1 MTVNFIEVGSDFSG
15 NAYNTKISSDGSIWF
30 DSTDNP
36 FSVIGNNV
44 AYGQDNSGNGR
55 WIMVGIDNSNNNI
68 KYSDNDG
75 VTWNNA
81 SSNSFTGFYGN
92 GRNIHWGE
100 DAIGNKLWVAVGGDS
115 SGNTIKYSSD
125 GSTWI
130 DVSTNTF
137 FDGSDGNGQG
147 RGVAWGGDAYTI
159 GKWIAVGGDS
169 SGNTIKYS
177 SDGKIWNNVTSNQFS
192 LQGENVGWG
201 IDGAGKSQWVS
212 VGQDS
217 GGNTIKYS
225 SDGVTWY
232 NVVSNAFS
240 YTGNGCVWGIDNLG
254 NYKWVAVG
262 QDNSGNNIK
271 YSSDGINWNN
281 VISNQFNN
289 IGYDVTWGID
299 NSGNRLWVAVGGNGS
314 TVTTKYSYDAINWVN
329 ASSNAISGSGT
340 GIGSRFTPPHPSPP
354 PPPPK
359 PKSNCPCPV
368 IIPEQNGS
376 NITRT
381 LTQNQRAA
389 QNIRNSRFTRGSR
402 YQIIHNPTNLFG
414 TRSGAPLGTRAPPKN
429 TF

>member
-15 NAYNTKISSDGSIWF
+15 NAYNTKKSSDGSIWF
-30 DSTDNP
+30 DSSDNQ
-36 FSVIGNNV
+36 FSVFGNNV
-44 AYGQDNSGNGR
+44 AYGEDGSGNGR

-81 SSNSFTGFYGN
+81 SSNIFSGFYGS
-92 GRNIHWGE
+92 GGNIDWGE

-137 FDGSDGNGQG
+137 FDGSNGQG
-147 RGVAWGGDAYTI
+147 SGVAWGGDAYTV
-159 GKWIAVGGDS
+159 GKWIAVGTDI

-201 IDGAGKSQWVS
+201 VN
-212 VGQDS
+212 DS
-217 GGNTIKYS
+217 GESLWVAVGSDNSGNTIKYS
-225 SDGVTWY
+225 SDGIIWS
-232 NVVSNAFS
+232 NVVSNVFS
-240 YTGNGCVWGIDNLG
+240 DTGFGCAWGIDNSG

-281 VISNQFNN
+281 VISNQFNVT
-289 IGYDVTWGID
+289 GTDVAWGID
-299 NSGNRLWVAVGGNGS
+299 NSGNRLWVAVGRS
-314 TVTTKYSYDAINWVN
+314 TNTITTKYSYDAINWVN
-329 ASSNAISGSGT
+329 ASSNAISGSGD

-354 PPPPK
+354 HPPPK

-414 TRSGAPLGTRAPPKN
+414 TRSGAPLGSRAPPKN

>member
-137 FDGSDGNGQG
+137 FDGSNGQG
-147 RGVAWGGDAYTI
+147 SGVAWGGDAYTV
-159 GKWIAVGGDS
+159 GKWITVGTDI

-262 QDNSGNNIK
+262 QDNSGNTIK

-414 TRSGAPLGTRAPPKN
+414 SRSGAPLGTRAPPKN

>member
-55 WIMVGIDNSNNNI
+55 WIMVGLDQSNNTI
-68 KYSDNDG
+68 KYSDDDG

-125 GSTWI
+125 GSTWV
-130 DVSTNTF
+130 DVSTNSF

-201 IDGAGKSQWVS
+201 IDGSGKSQWVS

-262 QDNSGNNIK
+262 GDNSGNTIK